1 MSLTRD
7 ELALRLA
14 DLAQVSSHGI
24 VLMGASGRIKWV
36 NEAFCRITGYSQ
48 SEVEGQF
55 PIAMFAAPET
65 DPETLEYI
73 TAQVVAGKGF
83 RCEVQLMGRDG
94 RRFWIDLDQHPTW
107 DESGKLTGFS
117 SIQSEITS
125 SRALQDQLKASSGSL
140 RAASQLARLGAW
152 EFDVR
157 QGLVRWSPELKSLFG
172 REDITESVAE
182 SLNVYDPADQPM
194 VEAQMRNCINTGEP
208 IEFVTRALRADGET
222 IWISVMGEC
231 DMVDGAV
238 VSVHG
243 ACQDISEHM
252 MVTAELREAARFTR
266 GVIDSAGAMLA
277 VIDADGNIIE
287 ANSAFRQRAEILR
300 NGESY
305 LLGRSLFAA
314 IERLPQPHPRTML
327 RGIGQVLSGELER
340 FERPYA
346 NVDGEWFRI
355 TVQRF
360 AGDGP
365 VRAVALIQSIDNLKR
380 SERRLR
386 QANDRLKVARDA
398 ANQANAAKSA
408 FLATMSHEIRTPL
421 NGVLGMAQA
430 MARDPLPERQR
441 ERLEV
446 ISQSGES
453 LLALLNDLLDLS
465 RIEAGQMELED
476 GVIDLAGLAGQVR
489 STFGGMALAKG
500 LGLTVELADGLHP
513 YWRGDP
519 SRVRQVLYNLVAN
532 AVKFTASG
540 RVDVDISRR
549 DAGLI
554 FRVRRTGPGIAPH
567 RLQALFEK
575 FVQADASTT
584 RRYGGS
590 GLGLAI
596 CRDLASLMG
605 GAVEA
610 SSQLGKGA
618 EFCLRLPLLPALQPE
633 TQEEEP
639 LLSDGHGLEGLRIL
653 VAEDNPMNQL
663 VLKTL
668 LGQVGLEV
676 HCVSDG
682 LQAVE
687 AMATSS
693 WDMILMDVQMPV
705 MDGPTA
711 VRQIREM
718 ERSRGKTRIPILA
731 LTANATA
738 HHEAEY
744 LAAGMDIL
752 VPKPLQLERLLNAM
766 DQALAEPHQPAAS
779 ASFPQA

>member
-24 VLMGASGRIKWV
+24 VLMGATGRIKWV
-36 NEAFCRITGYSQ
+36 NEAFCRITGYSLA
-48 SEVEGQF
+48 EVEGQF
-55 PIAMFAAPET
+55 PVAMFAAPET

-73 TAQVVAGKGF
+73 RAQVMAGKGF
-83 RCEVQLMGRDG
+83 RCEVQLKGRDG

-107 DESGKLTGFS
+107 DASGKLTGFS

-125 SRALQDQLKASSGSL
+125 SRALEDQLKSSSAAL

-157 QGLVRWSPELKSLFG
+157 LGLVRWSPELKALFG
-172 REDITESVAE
+172 REDQTESVAD
-182 SLNVYDPADQPM
+182 SLEVYDPVDRPM
-194 VEAQMRNCINTGEP
+194 VREQMLNCIKTGEP
-208 IEFVTRALRADGET
+208 IEFETRAFRADGET

-231 DMVDGAV
+231 DRVDGVV

-243 ACQDISEHM
+243 ACQDITERM
-252 MVTAELREAARFTR
+252 MVTAELQDAARFTR

-277 VIDADGNIIE
+277 VFDSEGIIIE
-287 ANSAFRQRAEILR
+287 ANSAFRQRGELLQKGEIY
-300 NGESY
+300 S
-305 LLGRSLFAA
+305 LGRSLFAA
-314 IERLPQPHPRTML
+314 TERLPRPHGPVILKGVR
-327 RGIGQVLSGELER
+327 QVLAGELPR
-340 FERPYA
+340 FEHPYP

-360 AGDGP
+360 AGEGP
-365 VRAVALIQSIDNLKR
+365 VRAVALIQSIDHLKR

-386 QANDRLKVARDA
+386 QANQKLKVARDA

-430 MARDPLPERQR
+430 MARDPLPDRQR

-476 GVIDLAGLAGQVR
+476 GVIDLIGLAGQVR
-489 STFGGMALAKG
+489 STFGGMAEGKG
-500 LGLTVELADGLHP
+500 LDLTVELVGGLHP
-513 YWRGDP
+513 YWHGDP
-519 SRVRQVLYNLVAN
+519 TRVRQVLYNLVAN

-540 RVDVDISRR
+540 RVDVDITRTGN
-549 DAGLI
+549 DLV
-554 FRVRRTGPGIAPH
+554 FRVRDTGPGIAAH
-567 RLQALFEK
+567 RLKALFEK

-584 RRYGGS
+584 RRFGGS

-605 GAVEA
+605 GAVEV
-610 SSQLGKGA
+610 SSQLGEGS
-618 EFCLRLPLLPALQPE
+618 EFCLRLPLLPAPQPE
-633 TQEEEP
+633 AQECEP
-639 LLSDGHGLEGLRIL
+639 VLSDEHGLEGLRIL

-668 LGQVGLEV
+668 LGQVGLQV

-687 AMATSS
+687 AVATSS

-711 VRQIREM
+711 VRKIREL
-718 ERSRGKTRIPILA
+718 ERSRGQIRIPILA
-731 LTANATA
+731 LTANAMA

-766 DQALAEPHQPAAS
+766 DQALAEPVQVPAS